1 MGVKAWLFDI
11 PNLASVALSAQ
22 LGSSAYLESS
32 VRALGNL
39 TVAWVRIR
47 DTHILTVDQETF
59 ISDDR
64 WAKILV
70 HIIFNCLNIQ
80 LFINSS
86 NNYLSV
92 EADFVK
98 RKSLIIINLSA
109 RLVISFILVRQILQD
124 FFSSKSP
131 ILIFKSNVRSVSK
144 SLSSSRLR

>member
-1 MGVKAWLFDI
+1 MGVKAWLLDT

-80 LFINSS
+80 LFNNSS

-98 RKSLIIINLSA
+98 ENL
-109 RLVISFILVRQILQD
+109 
-124 FFSSKSP
+124 
-131 ILIFKSNVRSVSK
+131 
-144 SLSSSRLR
+144 